1 MARTKSM
8 TRADM
13 IAALKSRGQKGKL
26 SKMTKS
32 QLTALL
38 EKTAPPGDKPGA
50 DEKRPKGDVELEP
63 DDQDGGHFY
72 RKDGTTRSDGKHE
85 HEKNP
90 WPTEKSKAPAPAPKP
105 KARKKKLDPIE
116 DPDADITVDLV
127 NRRLNADR
135 HPATGR
141 KISGKKASEMQYIL
155 MGNSMTR
162 IMDGDRVAKDDIE
175 QRLENIDKLHKQEFP
190 STKSKGADVDVANVI
205 DEHSKRTRS
214 KPDRLS
220 EQQPDAFADERDEED
235 GQRGEGAGHSY
246 RSWMKQNLK
255 QYGGN
260 MSKAAAAYKQRGAGR
275 DDDLGP
281 EPEPEPLAEPT
292 RSTKR
297 RGSMTLQ
304 DALKEG
310 LISKANFDKY
320 MDKYLKET
328 FGVSSDKELAE
339 LKRQHRAARQQ
350 DGGHYARGDGTVSD
364 KEKTKY
370 SGHTHRPA
378 RNPTK
383 GDSSDE
389 ESAPASPD
397 RRITR
402 GMDPREARRER
413 RNQGGRG
420 RGEQEGEGLF
430 DGSWDSLKTGFIYD
444 SDVLAHGVESVG
456 HSLASSS
463 FGRAVGSAYNSY
475 EGFMDKHKVIH
486 DIVDDAALGL
496 GVAGLTLA
504 TGGLGDAA
512 VLGAEG
518 TGATVEAEATET
530 AADEGASKAA
540 SAAEKDASK
549 AASAAEK
556 DASKAGDDGGDLGP
570 QPEPEALPGGG
581 RQSFALN
588 PASVGDAGAT
598 AEANAGKDGV
608 MSSEAESANKKAS
621 DALKDAG
628 NKIGDRVK
636 QEASDALKDAGNKI
650 GDRVKQEANTQ
661 VSSLREKL
669 KVMGKTAG
677 LAVVG
682 QRGEEL
688 TKDADEDEHA
698 DDDPGGGKGTGS
710 KPPPGYFANQF
721 TDDIFAANSRALH
734 HDGPSRA
741 FGDPWYS

>member
-1 MARTKSM
+1 M
-8 TRADM
+8 
-13 IAALKSRGQKGKL
+13 
-26 SKMTKS
+26 S
-32 QLTALL
+32 QVR
-38 EKTAPPGDKPGA
+38 E
-50 DEKRPKGDVELEP
+50 
-63 DDQDGGHFY
+63 
-72 RKDGTTRSDGKHE
+72 
-85 HEKNP
+85 N
-90 WPTEKSKAPAPAPKP
+90 SKAAPAPKP
-105 KARKKKLDPIE
+105 KSRRKKLDPIE

-135 HPATGR
+135 HPATVR

-175 QRLENIDKLHKQEFP
+175 QRLDNIDKLHKQEFP
-190 STKSKGADVDVANVI
+190 STKSKGTDVDVANVI

-235 GQRGEGAGHSY
+235 GQQGKGTGHSY

-260 MSKAAAAYKQRGAGR
+260 MSRAASAYKQRGAGR

-370 SGHTHRPA
+370 SGHIHRPA

-430 DGSWDSLKTGFIYD
+430 DGSWDSLKTGFIHD

-540 SAAEKDASK
+540 SAA
-549 AASAAEK
+549 
-556 DASKAGDDGGDLGP
+556 GG
-570 QPEPEALPGGG
+570 
-581 RQSFALN
+581 
-588 PASVGDAGAT
+588 
-598 AEANAGKDGV
+598 
-608 MSSEAESANKKAS
+608 
-621 DALKDAG
+621 
-628 NKIGDRVK
+628 I
-636 QEASDALKDAGNKI
+636 
-650 GDRVKQEANTQ
+650 
-661 VSSLREKL
+661 
-669 KVMGKTAG
+669 
-677 LAVVG
+677 
-682 QRGEEL
+682 
-688 TKDADEDEHA
+688 
-698 DDDPGGGKGTGS
+698 
-710 KPPPGYFANQF
+710 
-721 TDDIFAANSRALH
+721 
-734 HDGPSRA
+734 
-741 FGDPWYS
+741 

>member
-1 MARTKSM
+1 MARKKAM

-13 IAALKSRGQKGKL
+13 IALLKSRGTKGRL
-26 SKMTKS
+26 SKMTKP
-32 QLTALL
+32 QLTREL

-50 DEKRPKGDVELEP
+50 DEKRPKGDLELEP

-85 HEKNP
+85 HKKNP
-90 WPTEKSKAPAPAPKP
+90 WPTENSKVAPAPKP
-105 KARKKKLDPIE
+105 KSRRKKLDPIE
-116 DPDADITVDLV
+116 DPDADITVALV

-175 QRLENIDKLHKQEFP
+175 QRLDNIDKLHKQEFP

-378 RNPTK
+378 RNPAK

-430 DGSWDSLKTGFIYD
+430 DGSWDSLKTGFIHD

-549 AASAAEK
+549 AARAAEK

-621 DALKDAG
+621 DALKNAG

-636 QEASDALKDAGNKI
+636 QQAD
-650 GDRVKQEANTQ
+650 TQ
-661 VSSLREKL
+661 VSTMREKL
-669 KVMGKTAG
+669 KAVGKTAG

-682 QRGEEL
+682 ERGEEL

>member
-50 DEKRPKGDVELEP
+50 DEKRPKGDLELEP

-85 HEKNP
+85 HKKNP
-90 WPTEKSKAPAPAPKP
+90 WPTENSKAAPAPKP
-105 KARKKKLDPIE
+105 KSRRKKLDPIE

-175 QRLENIDKLHKQEFP
+175 QRLDNIDKLHKQEFP

-235 GQRGEGAGHSY
+235 GQQGKGTGHSY

-260 MSKAAAAYKQRGAGR
+260 MSRAASAYKQRGAGR

-370 SGHTHRPA
+370 SGHIHRPA

-430 DGSWDSLKTGFIYD
+430 DGSWDSLKTGFIHD

-549 AASAAEK
+549 A
-556 DASKAGDDGGDLGP
+556 GDDGGDLGP

-636 QEASDALKDAGNKI
+636 QEAD
-650 GDRVKQEANTQ
+650 TQ
-661 VSSLREKL
+661 VSTMREKL
-669 KVMGKTAG
+669 KAVGKTAG

-682 QRGEEL
+682 ERGEEL

-698 DDDPGGGKGTGS
+698 DDDPDGGKGTGS

>member
-1 MARTKSM
+1 MIIFWHTMERGCAMARTKSM

-26 SKMTKS
+26 SKMTKP
-32 QLTALL
+32 QLKAML

-50 DEKRPKGDVELEP
+50 DEKRPKGDLELEP

-85 HEKNP
+85 HKKNP
-90 WPTEKSKAPAPAPKP
+90 WPTENSKAAPAPKP
-105 KARKKKLDPIE
+105 KSRRKKLDPIE

-175 QRLENIDKLHKQEFP
+175 QRLDNIDKLHKQEFP

-235 GQRGEGAGHSY
+235 GQQGKGAGHSY

-430 DGSWDSLKTGFIYD
+430 DGSWDSLKTGFIHD

-496 GVAGLTLA
+496 GVAGVTLA

-530 AADEGASKAA
+530 AADEG
-540 SAAEKDASK
+540 ASK

-636 QEASDALKDAGNKI
+636 QEAD
-650 GDRVKQEANTQ
+650 TQ
-661 VSSLREKL
+661 VSTMREKL
-669 KVMGKTAG
+669 KAVGKTAG

-682 QRGEEL
+682 ERGEEL

-698 DDDPGGGKGTGS
+698 DDDPDGGKGTGS

>member
-1 MARTKSM
+1 MARKKSM

-13 IAALKSRGQKGKL
+13 IALLKSRGTKGRL
-26 SKMTKS
+26 SKMTKP
-32 QLTALL
+32 QLKAML
-38 EKTAPPGDKPGA
+38 EKTAPPGDKPDA
-50 DEKRPKGDVELEP
+50 DEKRPKGDLELEP

-85 HEKNP
+85 HKKNP
-90 WPTEKSKAPAPAPKP
+90 WPTENSKAAPAPKP
-105 KARKKKLDPIE
+105 KSRRKKLDPIE
-116 DPDADITVDLV
+116 DPDADITVALV

-175 QRLENIDKLHKQEFP
+175 QRLDNIDKLHKQEFP

-430 DGSWDSLKTGFIYD
+430 DGSWDSLKTGFIHD

-549 AASAAEK
+549 A
-556 DASKAGDDGGDLGP
+556 GDDGGDLGP

-636 QEASDALKDAGNKI
+636 QEAD
-650 GDRVKQEANTQ
+650 TQ
-661 VSSLREKL
+661 VSTMREKL
-669 KVMGKTAG
+669 KAVGKTAG

-682 QRGEEL
+682 ERGEEL

-698 DDDPGGGKGTGS
+698 DDDPDGGKGTGS

-721 TDDIFAANSRALH
+721 
-734 HDGPSRA
+734 
-741 FGDPWYS
+741 

>member
-1 MARTKSM
+1 
-8 TRADM
+8 
-13 IAALKSRGQKGKL
+13 
-26 SKMTKS
+26 
-32 QLTALL
+32 
-38 EKTAPPGDKPGA
+38 
-50 DEKRPKGDVELEP
+50 
-63 DDQDGGHFY
+63 
-72 RKDGTTRSDGKHE
+72 
-85 HEKNP
+85 
-90 WPTEKSKAPAPAPKP
+90 
-105 KARKKKLDPIE
+105 
-116 DPDADITVDLV
+116 
-127 NRRLNADR
+127 
-135 HPATGR
+135 
-141 KISGKKASEMQYIL
+141 
-155 MGNSMTR
+155 
-162 IMDGDRVAKDDIE
+162 
-175 QRLENIDKLHKQEFP
+175 
-190 STKSKGADVDVANVI
+190 
-205 DEHSKRTRS
+205 
-214 KPDRLS
+214 
-220 EQQPDAFADERDEED
+220 
-235 GQRGEGAGHSY
+235 
-246 RSWMKQNLK
+246 
-255 QYGGN
+255 

-378 RNPTK
+378 RNPVK

-430 DGSWDSLKTGFIYD
+430 DGSWDSLKTGFIHD

-540 SAAEKDASK
+540 SVAEKDASK

-621 DALKDAG
+621 DTLKDAG

-636 QEASDALKDAGNKI
+636 QEAD
-650 GDRVKQEANTQ
+650 TQ
-661 VSSLREKL
+661 VSTMREKL
-669 KVMGKTAG
+669 KAVGKTAG

-682 QRGEEL
+682 ERGEEL